1 MATYY
6 LDNEG
11 GSDAA
16 DGLSYANRWRTLPLG
31 ATGARI
37 APGDTIRIMASP
49 DPTSLGI
56 NGTWTD
62 LSETVTLASSLN
74 TLITN
79 CDTAWTAS
87 PNVTCAADT
96 SVYRTSTGSAS
107 NAIAGGFGT
116 GLAAYFDLGSSQDYS
131 AFQGITLW
139 VHANA
144 AIAASTLSIRLCSD
158 AVGAVTVDTLALPA
172 MPGNSQWQPV
182 YIDNTSALGS
192 SIRSIALYADL
203 DPGAITIKFDNIST
217 VKANGDD
224 SLSLRSL
231 IGKNVAGEHWWAI
244 RSISGT
250 TITLD
255 DAVNMIVGNTPKGY
269 VGTSETITT
278 YKREA
283 ILPPNGTPENHLVMD
298 SGTSGSPITF
308 SCGWNR
314 TDMSTQTGYSYFD
327 GCNGNQNGFNF
338 NGQTFITV
346 DRWFGVR
353 WATAMV
359 TASSDGVI
367 GTCGAIASSVTGLN
381 ISGGPN
387 RVTVTEFSSIG
398 SNAVGISINCNAL
411 VATTLISYS
420 CNSSGV
426 TIAGRG
432 ISITTLKAEQSSGTA
447 ILVSGTNINNIS
459 LGTVEASNSVTGLS
473 FSINVMDLRIKAL
486 TCASNSGTGLSP
498 SCGINNRIDVATIT
512 GNGTGIAL
520 SSTTFINGELIIGSL
535 TTSGNTTVISTGVLQ
550 GVLRINT
557 SSFGEATP
565 ITYSG
570 TGYSSG
576 RIVVQNYDGV
586 AGDHRTFYSSG
597 TAGATVVAD
606 STTRHTSSGLSW
618 KFNTQSAVFVSS
630 SFPIVF
636 PVARVA
642 VTANKATTA
651 RLWTRRAATT
661 VTGTFRCRGGQLTG
675 VSSDQTA
682 SSSAAIDT
690 WEELLLNFTPTETGV
705 LEFDFLMYGATSVD
719 LFIHDFS
726 IAQAS

>member
-1 MATYY
+1 MATFY

-16 DGLSYANRWRTLPLG
+16 DGLSFANRWRTLPLG
-31 ATGARI
+31 ATAARI
-37 APGDTIRIMASP
+37 APGDTVRVMASP

-56 NGTWTD
+56 NATWTD

-87 PNVTCAADT
+87 ANVTSTTDT

-107 NAIAGGFGT
+107 NAIAGAFTT

-158 AVGAVTVDTLALPA
+158 AVGAVSVDTLAIPA
-172 MPGNSQWQPV
+172 MPGNSQWQPIH
-182 YIDNTSALGS
+182 IDKGSALGS

-203 DPGAITIKFDNIST
+203 DPGSITVKLDNIST

-231 IGKNVAGEHWWAI
+231 IGKNTAGEYWWPI
-244 RSISGT
+244 RSINGT
-250 TITLD
+250 TVILD
-255 DAVNMIVGNTPKGY
+255 DAVNMTAGNTPKGY
-269 VGTSETITT
+269 VGTTATTTT

-314 TDMSTQTGYSYFD
+314 TDMSTQTGQSYFD

-338 NGQTFITV
+338 NGQTFISV

-353 WATAMV
+353 WSTAMV
-359 TASSDGVI
+359 TSAFDGTI

-381 ISGGPN
+381 ISGGPS

-398 SNAVGISINCNAL
+398 SNSVGISINCNAL
-411 VATTLISYS
+411 VATTISSYS

-426 TIAGRG
+426 TMEGRG
-432 ISITTLKAEQSSGTA
+432 ISITTLRAEQSAGTA
-447 ILVSGTNINNIS
+447 ILVSGTNINNMN

-498 SCGINNRIDVATIT
+498 SCGVNNRIDAATIT
-512 GNGTGIAL
+512 GNGTAISL
-520 SSTTFINGELIIGSL
+520 SSTTFINGALTIGSL

-550 GVLRINT
+550 GVLYINS

-565 ITYSG
+565 ITFSG

-576 RIVVQNYDGV
+576 RIVVQNYYGV
-586 AGDHRTFYSSG
+586 AGDHRTFYSNG
-597 TAGATVVAD
+597 TAGATVVAAA
-606 STTRHTSSGLSW
+606 TTRHTSSGLSW
-618 KFNTQSAVFVSS
+618 KFTAQSATFVSQN
-630 SFPIVF
+630 FPIVF

-642 VTANKATTA
+642 LAANRFTTV
-651 RLWTRRAATT
+651 RLYTRRTDTT
-661 VTGTFRCRGGQLTG
+661 VTGTFRCRGGQLAG
-675 VSSDQTA
+675 VSSDVTA
-682 SSSAAIDT
+682 SSAAAADT
-690 WEELLLNFTPTETGV
+690 WEALTLTFTPTETGV
-705 LEFDFLMYGATSVD
+705 MEFDFLMYGATSED

-726 IAQAS
+726 VEQI

>member
-1 MATYY
+1 MATFY

-11 GSDAA
+11 GNDANA
-16 DGLSYANRWRTLPLG
+16 GTSFALRWKTFPLG
-31 ATGARI
+31 ATAARI
-37 APGDTIRIMASP
+37 APGDTVRVMASP

-56 NGTWTD
+56 NAAWTD

-87 PNVTCAADT
+87 ANVTSTADT

-107 NAIAGGFGT
+107 NAIAGAFTT
-116 GLAAYFDLGSSQDYS
+116 GLAAYFDLGSSQNYS

-158 AVGAVTVDTLALPA
+158 AVGAVSVDTLAIPA
-172 MPGNSQWQPV
+172 MPGNSQWQPIH
-182 YIDNTSALGS
+182 IDKGSALGS
-192 SIRSIALYADL
+192 SIRSIALYADI
-203 DPGAITIKFDNIST
+203 DPGSITVKFDNIST
-217 VKANGDD
+217 VKANGAN

-231 IGKNVAGEHWWAI
+231 IGKNTAGEYWWPI
-244 RSISGT
+244 RSINGT
-250 TITLD
+250 TVILD
-255 DAVNMIVGNTPKGY
+255 DAVNMTAGNTTKGY
-269 VGTSETITT
+269 VGTTATTTT

-283 ILPPNGTPENHLVMD
+283 ILPPGGTPENHLVMD

-314 TDMSTQTGYSYFD
+314 TDMSTQTGQSYFD

-338 NGQTFITV
+338 NGQTFISV

-353 WATAMV
+353 WSTAMV
-359 TASSDGVI
+359 TSASDGTI
-367 GTCGAIASSVTGLN
+367 GTCGAMASSVTGLN

-387 RVTVTEFSSIG
+387 RVTVTEFSNIG
-398 SNAVGISINCNAL
+398 SNSVGISINCNAL
-411 VATTLISYS
+411 VATTLVSYN
-420 CNSSGV
+420 CNSNGM
-426 TIAGRG
+426 TLEGRG
-432 ISITTLKAEQSSGTA
+432 MSIDTLRAEQSSSTA
-447 ILVSGTNINNIS
+447 ILVSGTNINNMS

-486 TCASNSGTGLSP
+486 TCASNSSIGLNP
-498 SCGINNRIDVATIT
+498 SCGINNRIDVATLT
-512 GNGTGIAL
+512 SNGTAIAL
-520 SSTTFINGELIIGSL
+520 NATTFVNGALVIGSL

-550 GVLRINT
+550 GILYINT
-557 SSFGEATP
+557 SSFAEATP
-565 ITYSG
+565 ITFSG

-586 AGDHRTFYSSG
+586 AGDHRTFYSNG

-606 STTRHTSSGLSW
+606 ATTRHTSSGLSW
-618 KFNTQSAVFVSS
+618 KFTSQSATFVSQN
-630 SFPIVF
+630 FPIAF

-642 VTANKATTA
+642 LTANLFTTI
-651 RLWTRRAATT
+651 RLYTRRAATT
-661 VTGTFRCRGGQLTG
+661 VTGTLRCRGGQLAG
-675 VSSDQTA
+675 VPSDLTA

-690 WEELLLNFTPTETGV
+690 WEALTLTFTPTETGV
-705 LEFDFLMYGATSVD
+705 MEFDFLMYGAASVN

-726 IAQAS
+726 AGQI